1 MMLIWWNKGKT
12 MTGITVPQLIVC
24 NIDVDILLAY
34 SHTEFESGGTN
45 EKDECLVNT
54 HPVRPHR

>member
-1 MMLIWWNKGKT
+1 

-24 NIDVDILLAY
+24 SIDVDILLGY